1 VKRSRSGQVLVAAAT
16 LMLAVLLVSAMSIPV
31 INTDIDP
38 SSEIYNV
45 VQTVFMKYARSI
57 ILEMSA
63 YQCAVAI
70 AKGGQ
75 AHKYVTYP
83 DNLEKLRQKM
93 LLEILSNYPLKK
105 GEAITVDVQFEQ
117 TPYIKVSASG
127 WDTKNLMAGFVDA
140 TMEVVLKATITI
152 NGMKREY
159 KYREYLV
166 VSTKESK
173 AKGIGYVTTHPVT
186 EAAAEVIGFIP
197 VIGAVEA
204 ITAFDIKGVTLKL
217 QVSKYDR
224 TFDSKSISNFNEE
237 DLTKKMIL
245 FIASNNRKFKTEK
258 PNEIYWD
265 EVRNIDYLAIAW
277 NVFGSLTG
285 AKTVSKTAKILIF
298 IGDIFISTHD
308 TTNPDFHYSK
318 ASYKPQAGI
327 GGIGGEFFKWIN
339 NEIKKFKQI
348 RKVEKIEQPI
358 GHSQD
363 YFRYK
368 SKSFSELKDL
378 TKEIAWTYNRL
389 YSLYWKKALGVEISE
404 EYLRKLENYLARL
417 INMLGEKSDTTGQRS
432 GYSLAQIQL
441 TQNTL
446 AVFENPDPLLS
457 VTIPLH
463 NTVFSACIW
472 VDGATYKSDK

>member
-93 LLEILSNYPLKK
+93 LLEILSKYPLKQ
-105 GEAITVDVQFEQ
+105 GEKITVDVQFEQ

-166 VSTKESK
+166 LSTKESK
-173 AKGIGYVTTHPVT
+173 AEGIGYVTKHPVT

-197 VIGAVEA
+197 VIGVVEA

-245 FIASNNRKFKTEK
+245 FIASNNRKFKTKE
-258 PNEIYWD
+258 NEISWD

-327 GGIGGEFFKWIN
+327 GGIGDLFKWIN
-339 NEIKKFKQI
+339 NDIIKSKQI
-348 RKVEKIEQPI
+348 RKVEKIERPI

-363 YFRYK
+363 YYRYRPKSPEEIKAIAQQYARIYSSYYK
-368 SKSFSELKDL
+368 S
-378 TKEIAWTYNRL
+378 
-389 YSLYWKKALGVEISE
+389 LGKEISE
-404 EYLRKLENYLARL
+404 NSPEYQEYLKYLEKYLDRL
-417 INMLGEKSDTTGQRS
+417 YKTLGKKSETTEQRS

-463 NTVFSACIW
+463 RTLFSACIW

>member
-1 VKRSRSGQVLVAAAT
+1 MRRSRSGQVLVAAAT

-45 VQTVFMKYARSI
+45 VQTVFMRYARSI

-105 GEAITVDVQFEQ
+105 GEAITVDVQFER

-127 WDTKNLMAGFVDA
+127 WDTKNQRAGYVDA

-152 NGMKREY
+152 NGMNREY

-173 AKGIGYVTTHPVT
+173 AEGIGYVTTHPLT
-186 EAAAEVIGFIP
+186 EAAAKFIGIIP

-224 TFDSKSISNFNEE
+224 TFDSKSISNFNEK
-237 DLTKKMIL
+237 DLTKKMVL
-245 FIASNNRKFKTEK
+245 FIASNNRKFKTDK

-265 EVRNIDYLAIAW
+265 EVRNIDYLAITWHVLA
-277 NVFGSLTG
+277 SLIG
-285 AKTVSKTAKILIF
+285 AKTAIKGVKYGIEI
-298 IGDIFISTHD
+298 IGFFISTHD
-308 TTNPDFHYSK
+308 TTDPDFHYSK

-327 GGIGGEFFKWIN
+327 VGIGGHVYKRIN
-339 NEIKKFKQI
+339 NEIK
-348 RKVEKIEQPI
+348 
-358 GHSQD
+358 
-363 YFRYK
+363 
-368 SKSFSELKDL
+368 ELKD
-378 TKEIAWTYNRL
+378 THKVNEIGQTLGLSKDYYKYKPKSLLELEGVTRDFAKAYNEL
-389 YSLYWKKALGVEISE
+389 LSLYWQKALGEVIPEK
-404 EYLRKLENYLARL
+404 YLIKLENHLARL
-417 INMLGEKSDTTGQRS
+417 VNMLEKQSDTTGQRS
-432 GYSLAQIQL
+432 GYSLAQMQL

-457 VTIPLH
+457 VNIPLH

>member
-1 VKRSRSGQVLVAAAT
+1 MRRSRSGQVLVAAAT

-38 SSEIYNV
+38 SSKIYNV
-45 VQTVFMKYARSI
+45 VQTVFMEYARSI

-70 AKGGQ
+70 TKGGQ

-93 LLEILSNYPLKK
+93 LLEILRKYPLEEGGK
-105 GEAITVDVQFEQ
+105 ITVDVQFEK

-127 WDTKNLMAGFVDA
+127 WDTKNLRAGYVDA
-140 TMEVVLKATITI
+140 TMEVVLKAIITI

-173 AKGIGYVTTHPVT
+173 ATGIGYVTTHPVT
-186 EAAAEVIGFIP
+186 EAAAAVIGFIP

-204 ITAFDIKGVTLKL
+204 ITAFDIKGVELKL
-217 QVSKYDR
+217 KVSKYDR

-237 DLTKKMIL
+237 DLNKKMIL
-245 FIASNNRKFKTEK
+245 FIASNNRKFKTKENK
-258 PNEIYWD
+258 ISWD

-277 NVFGSLTG
+277 HVLGSLSG
-285 AKTVSKTAKILIF
+285 AKTATKPVQILIL
-298 IGDIFISTHD
+298 ISDIFISAHD
-308 TTNPDFHYSK
+308 TTDPDFHYSK
-318 ASYKPQAGI
+318 ASYKPQIGI
-327 GGIGGEFFKWIN
+327 GDLFKGIYNDIVKS
-339 NEIKKFKQI
+339 KQI
-348 RKVEKIEQPI
+348 QKVQKIKQPI
-358 GHSQD
+358 GNSQNYYKPKPKSPEEIKELAQKYAIT
-363 YFRYK
+363 YFFILK
-368 SKSFSELKDL
+368 S
-378 TKEIAWTYNRL
+378 
-389 YSLYWKKALGVEISE
+389 LGKEISE
-404 EYLRKLENYLARL
+404 KSPEFQEYVKYLEKYIERFYKK
-417 INMLGEKSDTTGQRS
+417 LGEKSDTTGQRS
-432 GYSLAQIQL
+432 GYSLAQTQL

-463 NTVFSACIW
+463 NTIFSACIW

>member
-1 VKRSRSGQVLVAAAT
+1 
-16 LMLAVLLVSAMSIPV
+16 MLAVLLVSAMSIPV

-38 SSEIYNV
+38 SSKIYNV
-45 VQTVFMKYARSI
+45 VQTVFMEYARSI

-70 AKGGQ
+70 TKGGQ

-93 LLEILSNYPLKK
+93 LLEILRKYQLEEGGK
-105 GEAITVDVQFEQ
+105 ITVDVQFEK

-127 WDTKNLMAGFVDA
+127 WDTKNLRAGYVDA
-140 TMEVVLKATITI
+140 TMEVVLKAIITI

-173 AKGIGYVTTHPVT
+173 ATGIGYVTTHPVT
-186 EAAAEVIGFIP
+186 EAAAAVIGFIP

-204 ITAFDIKGVTLKL
+204 ITAFDIKGVELKL
-217 QVSKYDR
+217 KVSKYDR

-245 FIASNNRKFKTEK
+245 FIASNNRKFKTKENK
-258 PNEIYWD
+258 IYWD

-277 NVFGSLTG
+277 HVLGSLSG
-285 AKTVSKTAKILIF
+285 AKTATKPVQILIL

-308 TTNPDFHYSK
+308 TTDPDFHYSK

-327 GGIGGEFFKWIN
+327 GGIGGIGDFFNFKRIYN
-339 NEIKKFKQI
+339 DIKKSKEI
-348 RKVEKIEQPI
+348 RKVEPVKEPI
-358 GHSQD
+358 GLSKD
-363 YFRYK
+363 YYK
-368 SKSFSELKDL
+368 FKPKSPEEIKELAQKYA
-378 TKEIAWTYNRL
+378 ITYSFIL
-389 YSLYWKKALGVEISE
+389 KSLGKEISE
-404 EYLRKLENYLARL
+404 KSPEYQEYVKYLEKFIERFYKK
-417 INMLGEKSDTTGQRS
+417 LGEKSDTTGQRS
-432 GYSLAQIQL
+432 GYSLAQVQP

-463 NTVFSACIW
+463 KTLFSACIW

>member
-1 VKRSRSGQVLVAAAT
+1 MRRSRSGQVLVAAAT

-105 GEAITVDVQFEQ
+105 GDAITVDVQFEQ

-127 WDTKNLMAGFVDA
+127 WDTKNKRAGKVDA

-159 KYREYLV
+159 KYREYLM

-173 AKGIGYVTTHPVT
+173 AKGIGYFTTHPVT
-186 EAAAEVIGFIP
+186 KAVAKGLGIVP

-204 ITAFDIKGVTLKL
+204 ITAIDVKGVELKL

-224 TFDSKSISNFNEE
+224 TFDSKSISNFNEK
-237 DLTKKMIL
+237 DLTNKMIL
-245 FIASNNRKFKTEK
+245 FIASFNRKFKTDK
-258 PNEIYWD
+258 PNEIEWD
-265 EVRNIDYLAIAW
+265 EIRNIDYLAITWHVLAA
-277 NVFGSLTG
+277 LIA
-285 AKTVSKTAKILIF
+285 AKTVIKGVKYGIEIF
-298 IGDIFISTHD
+298 EFFFMSTHD
-308 TTNPDFHYSK
+308 TTDPDFHYSK
-318 ASYKPQAGI
+318 ASYEPEGI
-327 GGIGGEFFKWIN
+327 GGIGGEFYKWIN

-348 RKVEKIEQPI
+348 RKVEPVEQPI
-358 GHSQD
+358 GHSQE
-363 YFRYK
+363 YYK
-368 SKSFSELKDL
+368 HRFKSLSELKGVTRDVA
-378 TKEIAWTYNRL
+378 KAHNRL
-389 YSLYWKKALGVEISE
+389 LSLYWKKALGVEISE
-404 EYLRKLENYLARL
+404 EYLIKLENHLARL
-417 INMLGEKSDTTGQRS
+417 VNMLEKQSDTTGQRS

-463 NTVFSACIW
+463 RTLFSACIW

>member
-1 VKRSRSGQVLVAAAT
+1 
-16 LMLAVLLVSAMSIPV
+16 
-31 INTDIDP
+31 
-38 SSEIYNV
+38 
-45 VQTVFMKYARSI
+45 
-57 ILEMSA
+57 MSA

-83 DNLEKLRQKM
+83 DNLEKLRQRM

-127 WDTKNLMAGFVDA
+127 WDTKNQRAGKVDA

-159 KYREYLV
+159 KYREYLM

-173 AKGIGYVTTHPVT
+173 AEGIGYFTTHPVT
-186 EAAAEVIGFIP
+186 EAVAKGLGLIP
-197 VIGAVEA
+197 FIGAIEA
-204 ITAFDIKGVTLKL
+204 ITAIDVKGVKLKL
-217 QVSKYDR
+217 KVSKYDR

-245 FIASNNRKFKTEK
+245 FIASYNRKFKTKE
-258 PNEIYWD
+258 NEISWD
-265 EVRNIDYLAIAW
+265 EVRNIDYLAITWHVLA
-277 NVFGSLTG
+277 SLVA
-285 AKTVSKTAKILIF
+285 AKTPIKAVKIGIEIF
-298 IGDIFISTHD
+298 DFFFMSTPD
-308 TTNPDFHYSK
+308 TTDPDFHYSK
-318 ASYKPQAGI
+318 ASYEPEGI
-327 GGIGGEFFKWIN
+327 GGIGGEFFKWVN

-363 YFRYK
+363 YYK
-368 SKSFSELKDL
+368 HRFKSLSELKGVTRDVA
-378 TKEIAWTYNRL
+378 KAHNRL
-389 YSLYWKKALGVEISE
+389 LSLYWKKALGVEISE
-404 EYLRKLENYLARL
+404 EYLIKLENHLARL
-417 INMLGEKSDTTGQRS
+417 VNMLEKQSDTTGQRS

>member
-1 VKRSRSGQVLVAAAT
+1 
-16 LMLAVLLVSAMSIPV
+16 
-31 INTDIDP
+31 
-38 SSEIYNV
+38 
-45 VQTVFMKYARSI
+45 MKYARSI

-70 AKGGQ
+70 VEGGQ

-105 GEAITVDVQFEQ
+105 GERITVDVQFEQ

-127 WDTKNLMAGFVDA
+127 WDTKNQRAGKVDA

-173 AKGIGYVTTHPVT
+173 AVGIGYFTTHPVT
-186 EAAAEVIGFIP
+186 EAVAKGLGIIP
-197 VIGAVEA
+197 YIGAVEA
-204 ITAFDIKGVTLKL
+204 ITAIDVKGVELKL
-217 QVSKYDR
+217 KVSKYDR
-224 TFDSKSISNFNEE
+224 TFDSKSISNFNEK

-245 FIASNNRKFKTEK
+245 FIASYNRKFKTDK

-265 EVRNIDYLAIAW
+265 EIRNIDYLAITWHVLA
-277 NVFGSLTG
+277 SLIA
-285 AKTVSKTAKILIF
+285 AKTVIKGVKYGIEIVDF
-298 IGDIFISTHD
+298 FISTHD
-308 TTNPDFHYSK
+308 TTDPDFHYSK
-318 ASYKPQAGI
+318 ASYEPEGI
-327 GGIGGEFFKWIN
+327 GGIGGIGGLGGDFFKWFN

-363 YFRYK
+363 YYRYK
-368 SKSFSELKDL
+368 PQSVKELRGI
-378 TKEIAWTYNRL
+378 TKVIAWTYSRL
-389 YSLYWKKALGVEISE
+389 YSLYWKKALGEEISE
-404 EYLRKLENYLARL
+404 EYLRKLENHLARL
-417 INMLGEKSDTTGQRS
+417 VNMLEKQSDTTGQRS

-457 VTIPLH
+457 VNIPLH